1 MKLSTRVFW
10 IGVIL
15 LLSGISLTATRSLAW
30 AAPHLQPTPF
40 PTPTPGPDG
49 RIIYIVQ
56 DGDTLFRISAISGVS
71 IDEIRALN
79 NLGADDIIAIGQSLL
94 LGLAGPALPTQ
105 APAQE
110 QVTPTPSPSPT
121 PGISSGTLC
130 ILLFNDTNG
139 DALRQE
145 TESPISGG
153 AISISGRDNPTSLTS
168 ETTAALDEDGLPM
181 SECFQELPVGDYNVT
196 IAAPEGFNPTTLMN
210 YALRL
215 EGGDETYLDFGAQP
229 NAEALAE
236 TPIVETPVGGSNAGL
251 FGIIGLVLV
260 VAGIGLAVYAFRLR
274 Q

>member
-1 MKLSTRVFW
+1 MILVLFGLSFAAA
-10 IGVIL
+10 
-15 LLSGISLTATRSLAW
+15 LSPAR

-56 DGDTLFRISAISGVS
+56 DGDTLFRISAISGISV
-71 IDEIRALN
+71 DEIRALN

-105 APAQE
+105 APAQD
-110 QVTPTPSPSPT
+110 QVTPTPAPSPT
-121 PGISSGTLC
+121 TSISSGTLC

-145 TESPISGG
+145 LEPPIAGG
-153 AISISGRDNPTSLTS
+153 AISISGRDNQTSLTA
-168 ETTAALDEDGLPM
+168 ETSAALDEDGLPI
-181 SECFQELPVGDYNVT
+181 SECFQELPVGDYNIT

-229 NAEALAE
+229 NSEALAE
-236 TPIVETPVGGSNAGL
+236 TPVVESPVGGSNAGL
-251 FGIIGLVLV
+251 FGILGIALVA
-260 VAGIGLAVYAFRLR
+260 AGIGLAVYAFRLR